1 MKKEDLLNHAA
12 VVVSWSF
19 SDLIDK
25 KGTLLIGMVDKNGQ
39 STVVNAFTGEDALA
53 LRDLL
58 LDGSE
63 RYLKEGETNGKRS
76 VR

>member
-25 KGTLLIGMVDKNGQ
+25 KGTLLIGIVDRKGQ
-39 STVVNAFTGEDALA
+39 STVVNAFTGEDAIA

-63 RYLKEGETNGKRS
+63 RYLKEGESNN
-76 VR
+76 V

>member
-25 KGTLLIGMVDKNGQ
+25 KGTLLIGMVDRKGQ

-63 RYLKEGETNGKRS
+63 RYLKEGESNN
-76 VR
+76 VI

>member
-25 KGTLLIGMVDKNGQ
+25 KGALLIGMVDKKGQ

-63 RYLKEGETNGKRS
+63 RYLKEEYRNA
-76 VR
+76 